1 MPSNGGYAAKGFGHD
16 PYAEMALPPGR
27 AGMTFVEVAFVLD
40 RELGGGKTALEP
52 FAQALRATERGRR
65 RDLGGLAAQP
75 ENLRYQ
81 KNHRGNA
88 YAENFEIYPDTLG
101 EIAGHI
107 NIGNRQQRKPYDPD
121 GVDEQPGARGDLQGF
136 LKDGLEHAAHQR
148 LLADDH
154 AAEERDRRQRQQH
167 SRLQLNKTL
176 VVQQQG
182 CSAQNHHDR
191 GGNDVHGF
199 EFAGAQSIHDQQQHA
214 SGHQCRSGPVDIQDL
229 ERNEKYDEGRPL
241 EELTHAG
248 IIADAMS
255 IYLQLHPVSPQRRYV
270 RQAVEALR
278 RGAVIVYP
286 TDSCYALGCHIGDK
300 AALER
305 IREIRQTDR
314 NHHFTLVCRD
324 LADVGKYAMV
334 DNWQYRLLRAHT
346 PGPYTFLLK
355 ASRETPRRLK
365 HERRGT
371 IGLRVPD
378 HPVTAMLL
386 SELGEPVMSSTLL
399 LPGED
404 LPRTDAK
411 DIYDKLEHSV
421 DLVLDGGN
429 CGLIPTSVIDLSG
442 DHAVVARVG
451 RGDVSPFAATVT
463 V

>member
-1 MPSNGGYAAKGFGHD
+1 MPSHGRHAAKRFRYD
-16 PYAEMALPPGR
+16 PDP
-27 AGMTFVEVAFVLD
+27 EVALSARRPGMAFVQVTFILH
-40 RELGGGKTALEP
+40 RKLSRRKTALQS
-52 FAQALRATERGRR
+52 FAQALRAAGRGRR
-65 RDLGGLAAQP
+65 RDLDGFSAQP
-75 ENLRYQ
+75 EDLRYEE
-81 KNHRGNA
+81 NHRGHA
-88 YAENFEIYPDTLG
+88 DAENFEIHPDTFC
-101 EIAGHI
+101 EMARHI

-121 GVDEQPGARGDLQGF
+121 AVDEQPGARGNFQGF
-136 LKDGLEHAAHQR
+136 VENGLEHAAHQR
-148 LLADDH
+148 LLADSQ
-154 AAEERDRRQRQQH
+154 AAQERDRRQPQQH
-167 SRLQLNKTL
+167 SRFPLNKTL
-176 VVQQQG
+176 IVQQQG
-182 CSAQNHHDR
+182 CGAQNQHDR
-191 GGNDVHGF
+191 GGDDVHGF
-199 EFAGAQSIHDQQQHA
+199 EFARAQPIYHQQQQA
-214 SGHQCRSGPVDIQDL
+214 GDHQCCGGPVDVQDL
-229 ERNEKYDEGRPL
+229 ERDKKYDQRRPL
-241 EELTHAG
+241 EELTHPG
-248 IIADAMS
+248 IIADGMS

-305 IREIRQTDR
+305 IRDIRQTDR

-411 DIYDKLEHSV
+411 EIYDKLEHNV

-429 CGLIPTSVIDLSG
+429 CGLTPTSVIDLSG
-442 DHAVVARVG
+442 DRAVVVRQG
-451 RGDVSPFAATVT
+451 RGDVSPFASTVT